1 MTVPAEQLLSF
12 RGIVKR
18 FGGTLAVDHVDL
30 DVHRAS
36 ILALLG
42 ENGAGKSTVIKIL
55 AGVHALDSG
64 EILFKGRPV
73 DGSAI
78 PSLPFAFIHQDLG
91 LIDWMTAAENIALV
105 RGYSRRFGLI
115 DWTASRRKA
124 AEALEIVG
132 GDLRVDAPVAELS
145 RTERSLL
152 AIARAL
158 ATDAEV
164 LILDEPTAS
173 LPESDVSRLFGVLG
187 RLREHGVGMIYVT
200 HRIDEVF
207 RIADRVA
214 VMRDGRLVAT
224 RDVHDTSPAELVRM
238 IVGRPLTEV
247 FTTPPHPL
255 AKPMLELSDVRVGQ
269 IGPISFRAMA
279 GEVLGLAGLRGA
291 GQNVIGRALCGLL
304 PLSSGSIL
312 VDGQPVSIGSPGEA
326 LRRGLGFVTS
336 NREAESLAMTMV
348 LRENL
353 FLNPAAKGRRLF
365 DPLLPGEER
374 RRAGVLARQFAIRPP
389 DPERVVSTLSGGNQQ
404 KVALARCM
412 GIARKVLVLED
423 PTMGVDVGAK
433 AEIYGLLNEAMA
445 SGLAAVIVSSDFEEI
460 AHICNRAI
468 VFNRGRIAAELGRE
482 RLSME
487 SLTHAASVDS
497 SPAPWL
503 AGVGLPF
510 GATP

>member
-1 MTVPAEQLLSF
+1 MAVQTEQLLSF

-18 FGGTLAVDHVDL
+18 FGGTLAVDNVDL
-30 DVHRAS
+30 DLERAS

-42 ENGAGKSTVIKIL
+42 ENGAGKSTLIKIL
-55 AGVHALDSG
+55 AGVHPCDSG
-64 EILFKGRPV
+64 EILFRGRPV
-73 DGSAI
+73 EGSALA
-78 PSLPFAFIHQDLG
+78 SLPFAFIHQDLG
-91 LIDWMTAAENIALV
+91 LIEWMTAAENIALV
-105 RGYSRRFGLI
+105 RGYSRRLGLI

-158 ATDAEV
+158 ATEADV
-164 LILDEPTAS
+164 LVLDEPTAS
-173 LPESDVSRLFGVLG
+173 LPEADVSRLFDVLG
-187 RLREHGVGMIYVT
+187 RLRERGVGMIYVT

-214 VMRDGRLVAT
+214 VMRDGRLVGSEH
-224 RDVHDTSPAELVRM
+224 VSDTNPAELVRM

-247 FTTPPHPL
+247 FTEPPDPL
-255 AKPMLELSDVRVGQ
+255 ARPMLELDEVQVGR

-336 NREAESLAMTMV
+336 NREAESLAMTMGV
-348 LRENL
+348 RENL
-353 FLNPAAKGRRLF
+353 FLNPAARGRRLF
-365 DPLLPGEER
+365 DPLLPREER
-374 RRAGVLARQFAIRPP
+374 RRASSLIQQFTIRPP
-389 DPERVVSTLSGGNQQ
+389 ESERPVSTLSGGNQQ

-497 SPAPWL
+497 SPAPSP